1 MLRKLQE
8 EIRTAFQAYDEIN
21 SSTTANLRYL
31 HAVCLEALRIFPPL
45 PLGLPRVVPVGGDT
59 IDGHFVPEGV
69 SCSTSSW

>member
-1 MLRKLQE
+1 MLKKLQK

-21 SSTTANLRYL
+21 GSTTANLHYL

-59 IDGHFVPEGV
+59 IDGHFVPAGV
-69 SCSTSSW
+69 SCSTPSS